1 MDGRGVSCVCV
12 CVFILFSTLYAV
24 FSSFPGKLRTCDR
37 TDLLCDMGWG
47 GGGVGIMTNVA
58 HAMQLHFVRNELL
71 PNYSPITWL
80 QSTKENG
87 HSMLNE
93 RVREY
98 VYMYAYCQ
106 EHLRDSPH
114 EFLNILLTLLK

>member
-1 MDGRGVSCVCV
+1 MQYFRAFLESYAHATELTCFVIWGGV
-12 CVFILFSTLYAV
+12 
-24 FSSFPGKLRTCDR
+24 
-37 TDLLCDMGWG
+37 

-71 PNYSPITWL
+71 PNDSPITWL